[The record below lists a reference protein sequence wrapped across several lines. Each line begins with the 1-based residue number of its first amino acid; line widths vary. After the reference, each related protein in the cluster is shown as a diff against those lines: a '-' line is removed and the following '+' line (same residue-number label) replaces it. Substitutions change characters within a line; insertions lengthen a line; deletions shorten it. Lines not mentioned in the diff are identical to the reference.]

1 MINNLWNFGTL
12 THLLAIVGFVF
23 HSYICRKSYRS
34 IITEIAS
41 ISNELNT
48 NSIRM
53 QKVLFSAFLAI
64 IIVEGIAFYS
74 ESGVI
79 SQTVSRKI
87 LHIAFSSPLLH
98 HVVFADLLTSKF
110 SALNTRL
117 QSINTDINITPL
129 QTISSRIQ
137 SVFRLHTHL
146 HVVVWD
152 VNAHFCFYNLLS
164 VTSRLVLA
172 VMQMYQYLMSISEG
186 NTNISFL
193 QIVCIALELALFIT
207 QCLLCHACAK
217 EANRTVMIAHHLL
230 QPDTPIELWE
240 EIGLFSRLS
249 LINKVHFSVGGIFS
263 LDRPLITKAAMTS
276 LSYLIIAV
284 QLKDAR
290 LSGEVGPNLNGNF
303 SDLGNS
309 TIYNSTF
316 LYGRRLAHEVKKRK
330 LSVARTWNNPHVC
343 DGQLASIEIQSASDL
358 N

>member
-1 MINNLWNFGTL
+1 MFYKPLRLLFQGGGHFPSCTSSDKYVTGLVMTVLIPSIVNEFLMKNSNMDSVINNLWNLATL
-12 THLLAIVGFVF
+12 TYLLAAVSFVF
-23 HSYICRKSYRS
+23 HSYTCRKSYRS

-41 ISNELNT
+41 ISNELNSE
-48 NSIRM
+48 NIRI
-53 QKVLFSAFLAI
+53 QRILFSAFLTI
-64 IIVEGIAFYS
+64 IIVEGVAFYM
-74 ESGVI
+74 ETGV
-79 SQTVSRKI
+79 TYETASRI
-87 LHIAFSSPLLH
+87 IFQIEFSSPLLH
-98 HVVFADLLTSKF
+98 HVVFADLLASKF
-110 SALNTRL
+110 SVLNTRL
-117 QSINTDINITPL
+117 QSMNTDINISPL
-129 QTISSRIQ
+129 HTITSRMD

-164 VTSRLVLA
+164 VTTRLVLA
-172 VMQMYQYLMSISEG
+172 KVTPTCPSYKNVVIG
-186 NTNISFL
+186 
-193 QIVCIALELALFIT
+193 LELALLIT

-230 QPDTPIELWE
+230 QPDTPVELWE

-303 SDLGNS
+303 SRLGNS

-316 LYGRRLAHEVKKRK
+316 
-330 LSVARTWNNPHVC
+330 
-343 DGQLASIEIQSASDL
+343 
-358 N
+358 

>member
-1 MINNLWNFGTL
+1 M
-12 THLLAIVGFVF
+12 VGFII
-23 HSYICRKSYRS
+23 HSYSCRKSYRS

-48 NSIRM
+48 NNIRM
-53 QKVLFSAFLAI
+53 QRTLFSAFLAI
-64 IIVEGIAFYS
+64 ITVEGVVLYFVT
-74 ESGVI
+74 GVI
-79 SQTVSRKI
+79 SETVSRII
-87 LHIAFSSPLLH
+87 LQIAFSSPLLH
-98 HVVFADLLTSKF
+98 HVAFADLLASKF

-129 QTISSRIQ
+129 QTITSRID

-164 VTSRLVLA
+164 VTTRLVLA

-186 NTNISFL
+186 KTNVYFL
-193 QIVCIALELALFIT
+193 QIVCVALELALFIT

-230 QPDTPIELWE
+230 QPETPIELWE

-263 LDRPLITKAAMTS
+263 LDRPLIAKVAMTS

-284 QLKDAR
+284 QLKDTQ
-290 LSGEVGPNLNGNF
+290 LSGKVEPNINGNF
-303 SDLGNS
+303 SGLGNS
-309 TIYNSTF
+309 TIYTNSTF
-316 LYGRRLAHEVKKRK
+316 LHE
-330 LSVARTWNNPHVC
+330 
-343 DGQLASIEIQSASDL
+343 
-358 N
+358 